1 MKHNTLA
8 LVMKVINIFKL
19 SQEKKKFN
27 IEQLQSN
34 LEKLI
39 EEAYSKKDAVTA
51 ATANVNCKDTSLQ
64 TGKWVNHYFS
74 ENDKHTFHRGY
85 IISTVPGFNQWFN
98 IVYDNDDN
106 VYTYKLLDDYS
117 NGDLEIIVL

>member
-1 MKHNTLA
+1 M
-8 LVMKVINIFKL
+8 NIFKL

-34 LEKLI
+34 LETLI
-39 EEAYSKKDAVTA
+39 EEAYSIKDAVTAAVTA
-51 ATANVNCKDTSLQ
+51 ATANVNDKDMPLL

-74 ENDKHTFHRGY
+74 ENDKCTFHRGY
-85 IISTVPGFNQWFN
+85 IISTVPSFNQWFN
-98 IVYDNDDN
+98 IIYDNDDN